1 LLCNVEYTTCK
12 ASNISTLKT
21 EIYFIV
27 LNKKKIIN
35 DPIYGFITIHH
46 DLVFDC
52 IQLPEFQR
60 LRRIK
65 QLGLTSLVYPGAQ
78 HTRFQHVIGAM
89 HLMYTAIKSLR
100 TKDVSISEDEEIGA
114 LLAILLHDIGHG
126 PFSHS
131 LEHSILTNVHHEDI
145 SSELMHRINKKMNG
159 KLDLAIEI
167 FENKYKRPFLHQ
179 LVSSQLDMDRLDYLR
194 RDSFYTGVSEGTV
207 GIERIIQM
215 LNVKDEQLI
224 VDQKGIYSVEKFLMA
239 RRFMYWQVYLH
250 KTSIAAD
257 AILLGAL
264 KRAKELIANGKKLF
278 SSPFLDFFL
287 TQNFTKKD
295 LLRDEVI
302 ANFCDLDDNEIISAI
317 KVWQHSDDTTLSK
330 LCKMILQRDLLK
342 IEISDEPYTDE
353 YIAKKKAD
361 ATTALD
367 IEADQ
372 AHYFVTSGKLSN
384 KAYSSDGNPLK
395 IGMKDGSLK
404 ELSETSEIYNL
415 TNAQK
420 PQIKYFITS
429 VK

>member
-1 LLCNVEYTTCK
+1 
-12 ASNISTLKT
+12 
-21 EIYFIV
+21 

-35 DPIYGFITIHH
+35 DPIYGFITIEH
-46 DLVFDC
+46 DIVFDC

-89 HLMYTAIKSLR
+89 HLMQTAIKSLR
-100 TKDVSISEDEEIGA
+100 SKEVKISKDEEIGA

-131 LEHSILTNVHHEDI
+131 LEHSILTNVNHEHI
-145 SSELMHRINKKMNG
+145 SSVLMQQINAKMDG
-159 KLDLAIEI
+159 KLDLSIAI
-167 FENKYKRPFLHQ
+167 FENKYPRKFLHQ

-215 LNVKDEQLI
+215 LNVKEDHLI
-224 VDQKGIYSVEKFLMA
+224 VDQKGIFSVEKFLMA

-257 AILLGAL
+257 KMMLNIL
-264 KRAKELIANGKKLF
+264 KRAKELISEGQELF
-278 SSPFLDFFL
+278 ASPYLQYFLSG
-287 TQNFTKKD
+287 NFSEAD
-295 LLRDEVI
+295 LQTEEVLQY
-302 ANFCDLDDNEIISAI
+302 FCNLDDSEIISAI
-317 KVWQHSDDTTLSK
+317 KVWQNSTDTTLST
-330 LCKMILQRDLLK
+330 LCQMLINRNLLR
-342 IEISDEPYTDE
+342 IEITDS
-353 YIAKKKAD
+353 
-361 ATTALD
+361 TFS
-367 IEADQ
+367 EADLDKRKTDVCVKLGISKDQ
-372 AHYFVTSGKLSN
+372 ADYFVVSGKLSN
-384 KAYSSDGNPLK
+384 NTYSTDGDTLK

-415 TNAQK
+415 SEDNK
-420 PQIKYFITS
+420 PTIKYFITS
-429 VK
+429 LK